1 MVRLRC
7 RDHGFDCDFEVE
19 GDDIS
24 KVIERFGNHTS
35 IKHGKKYE
43 KESLMTLLVG
53 DICSCP
59 YCNSKFE
66 NKELLSK
73 HIDRIH
79 HGSGVLEGDTRNL

>member
-7 RDHGFDCDFEVE
+7 RDLGLDCDFEEE
-19 GDDIS
+19 GGDIS

-35 IKHGKKYE
+35 IKHGKKYD
-43 KESLMTLLVG
+43 KESLTPLIVG

-66 NKELLSK
+66 STELLSK

>member
-7 RDHGFDCDFEVE
+7 QDHGFHCYFEVQGE
-19 GDDIS
+19 NLS
-24 KVIERFGNHTS
+24 EVIERFGNHTS
-35 IKHGKKYE
+35 SEHGIKYE
-43 KESLMTLLVG
+43 KESLMQV
-53 DICSCP
+53 IVAQECFCP

-79 HGSGVLEGDTRNL
+79 HGAGILEGDTRQF

>member
-7 RDHGFDCDFEVE
+7 RDHGIDCDFEVE
-19 GDDIS
+19 GDDTS
-24 KVIERFGNHTS
+24 NVIERFGNHTS
-35 IKHGKKYE
+35 IKHGKKFE
-43 KESLMTLLVG
+43 KESLMSLIVG
-53 DICSCP
+53 DIYSCP

-66 NKELLSK
+66 SKEILSK